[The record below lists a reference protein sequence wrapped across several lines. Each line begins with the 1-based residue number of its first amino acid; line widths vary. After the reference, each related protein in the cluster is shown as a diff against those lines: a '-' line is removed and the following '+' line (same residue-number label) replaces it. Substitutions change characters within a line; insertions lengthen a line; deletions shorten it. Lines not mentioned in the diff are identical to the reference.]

1 MAFGHTLNSRLVALT
16 TLVVAVFGV
25 ATCPSLSL
33 ADSPNSVAKSTATDE
48 EQRRPDRQQEEEYY
62 ELIKLFADV
71 MDQVERNYVK
81 EVSRRDLME
90 AAVRGV
96 ITKLD
101 PYSNYIS
108 PDEFDRF
115 KSGVE
120 NEFGGI
126 GIQVTVEDGHL
137 KIISPLVGSPAY
149 REGLMAGDRIIKIAG
164 QGTKGITLDEAV
176 KKLKGKV
183 GTKVEFTVY
192 HPADGST
199 KQVALVREIVK
210 VASVLGHER
219 NDDDSWDF
227 MIDPEKKIG
236 YIRVTAYSRNTTQEL
251 KDALKQLKKDGMRGL
266 VLDLRFNP
274 GGLLSA
280 AIEVSDLFISSGRIV
295 STEGRNAP
303 SRQWDARKDGTF
315 EGFPMAVLVNRYSA
329 SASEIVS
336 ACLQDHDRAIVIGER
351 TWGKGSVQNII
362 ELEHGRSALK
372 LTTAGYQ
379 RPSGKNIHRFPD
391 AGEDDDWGV
400 SPNKGFIIKTS
411 PDENSALMKQQR
423 DTFIVAAKDEG
434 NDEPGKDDTEEETEA
449 APFVDR
455 QLKAALEHL
464 TKELGDAGDEEEEEE
479 KADEPE
485 LQEVK
490 PA

>member
-1 MAFGHTLNSRLVALT
+1 MRFGRMPLSKSMALS
-16 TLVVAVFGV
+16 TLVVAVFGL
-25 ATCPSLSL
+25 ATCPSPSM
-33 ADSPNSVAKSTATDE
+33 AQPPDAVAKSSATDE
-48 EQRRPDRQQEEEYY
+48 ERRELERQQEEEYY

-81 EVSRRDLME
+81 EVSRRELME

-101 PYSNYIS
+101 PYSNYIA
-108 PDEFDRF
+108 PEEFDRF

-126 GIQVTVEDGHL
+126 GIQVTVENGHL

-199 KQVALVREIVK
+199 RQVALVREIVK
-210 VASVLGHER
+210 VATVLGHMR
-219 NDDDSWDF
+219 NKDDSWDF

-251 KDALKQLKKDGMRGL
+251 RNALKKLEENDMRAL

-315 EGFPMAVLVNRYSA
+315 EGFPMVVLVNRYSA

-336 ACLQDHDRAIVIGER
+336 ACLQDHDRAVVIGER

-391 AGEDDDWGV
+391 ADENDDWGV
-400 SPNKGFIIKTS
+400 SPNKGFLIKLS
-411 PDENSALMKQQR
+411 PAENSALMKQQR
-423 DTFIVAAKDEG
+423 DTFIVPAKDQG
-434 NDEPGKDDTEEETEA
+434 NEEPGEDETESEA

-464 TKELGDAGDEEEEEE
+464 AKELGHGGD
-479 KADEPE
+479 DEVEAEDPE